1 MAGGREI
8 PRLAQGG
15 ASAGRLVYHPPPFR
29 RQTTPPARSTI
40 PPPVLSASRGSALET
55 IIAPL
60 GLLATVAGMLGHAAT
75 GWQPLEAAAWA
86 GLGVYLAGTLR
97 GIPARGLAYLGIAL
111 VLAAVAVA
119 VLADPLTTFATAL
132 RRSAFVI
139 TLFTALG
146 FLREAAETSPMV
158 RRCGQFLASQPPGRR
173 YVALTTG
180 GHLFGLI
187 LNFGVI
193 SLLGAM
199 VVSASRAAGADDEP
213 ARTALRQRRM
223 LTAVLRGFA
232 SILAWSPLTVSL
244 AVIMTAL
251 PHTEWREVAP
261 WCLGTAA
268 MMLTVGWIQD
278 RLIRPPQ
285 GLKAAPPR
293 RPQGTWAVT
302 VPIIALVAGI
312 FLVGW
317 VVEEVLH
324 VRLVVGVMM
333 ATPVIGA
340 AWILAQQDRS
350 ASVAA
355 PLAATGRRLVAHGRR
370 VFPAYR
376 MEVALLASAAFVGSV
391 IAALLPEAL
400 VRDLL
405 ASAPVPPWVLL
416 AGLAWIVV
424 ALGQVGFNPVL
435 SVTILSG
442 ALPSPAVFGV
452 PPEAMAVAL
461 SGAWA
466 LTGATSPFTAS
477 VLGIAQ
483 LAGRDPGRLGREWNG
498 GFALAGLVLL
508 SVWIGV
514 VAHLAS

>member
-1 MAGGREI
+1 M
-8 PRLAQGG
+8 
-15 ASAGRLVYHPPPFR
+15 
-29 RQTTPPARSTI
+29 
-40 PPPVLSASRGSALET
+40 
-55 IIAPL
+55 
-60 GLLATVAGMLGHAAT
+60 AAT
-75 GWQPLEAAAWA
+75 GWQALEAAAWS
-86 GLGVYLAGTLR
+86 GLGIYLLGTLR
-97 GIPARGLAYLGIAL
+97 GIPGRGLAYLGIAL
-111 VLAAVAVA
+111 ALAAAAVAV
-119 VLADPLTTFATAL
+119 LPDPLATFATAL

-158 RRCGQFLASQPPGRR
+158 RRCGQFLSSQPPGRR
-173 YVALTTG
+173 YLALTTG

-199 VVSASRAAGADDEP
+199 VVSASRATGDDEP

-251 PHTEWREVAP
+251 PQTEWREVAP

-268 MMLTVGWIQD
+268 MFLTVGWVQD

-293 RPQGTWAVT
+293 SPQGTWAVT
-302 VPIIALVAGI
+302 VPVIALVAGI
-312 FLVGW
+312 FLLGW

-333 ATPVIGA
+333 ATPLIGA
-340 AWILAQQDRS
+340 VWILAQQER
-350 ASVAA
+350 AGA
-355 PLAATGRRLVAHGRR
+355 LAATGRRLLSHGRR

-405 ASAPVPPWVLL
+405 AAAPVPPWVLL
-416 AGLAWIVV
+416 AGLAWVVV

-442 ALPSPAVFGV
+442 ALPSPEIFGV

-461 SGAWA
+461 AGAWG

-477 VLGIAQ
+477 VLGIAR
-483 LAGRDPGRLGREWNG
+483 LADRDPGTLGREWNG
-498 GFALAGLVLL
+498 GFALVSLILL
-508 SVWIGV
+508 SAWIGV

>member
-1 MAGGREI
+1 M
-8 PRLAQGG
+8 
-15 ASAGRLVYHPPPFR
+15 PPPL
-29 RQTTPPARSTI
+29 PASH
-40 PPPVLSASRGSALET
+40 GSALET
-55 IIAPL
+55 IVAPL
-60 GLLATVAGMLGHAAT
+60 GLLATVLGMLGNAAT

-86 GLGVYLAGTLR
+86 GLGIYLAATLR
-97 GIPARGLAYLGIAL
+97 GIPARGLTYLGVA
-111 VLAAVAVA
+111 VALAAVAVA
-119 VLADPLTTFATAL
+119 VLADPMSTFAAAL
-132 RRSAFVI
+132 RRSVFVT

-158 RRCGQFLASQPPGRR
+158 RRCGLFLASQPPGRR

-199 VVSASRAAGADDEP
+199 VVSASRSGGGGDEP
-213 ARTALRQRRM
+213 ARTDLRQRRM

-251 PHTEWREVAP
+251 PETEWRDVAP
-261 WCLGTAA
+261 WCLGTGV
-268 MMLTVGWIQD
+268 MLLTLGWGLD
-278 RLIRPPQ
+278 RRIRPPQ
-285 GLKAAPPR
+285 GMKAAPPR
-293 RPQGTWAVT
+293 TPQGTWGAT
-302 VPIIALVAGI
+302 VPVVALVTGI
-312 FLVGW
+312 FLFGW
-317 VVEEVLH
+317 AVEEVLH

-333 ATPVIGA
+333 VTPLIGA
-340 AWILAQQDRS
+340 AWIFVQQDRGGAFS
-350 ASVAA
+350 APA
-355 PLAATGRRLVAHGRR
+355 AATGRRLVAHGRR

-400 VRDLL
+400 VRDAL
-405 ASAPVPPWVLL
+405 ASTPVPPWVLL
-416 AGLAWIVV
+416 AALAWLVV
-424 ALGQVGFNPVL
+424 AFGQIGFNPVL

-498 GFALAGLVLL
+498 GFALIGLVLL
-508 SVWIGV
+508 SAWIGV